1 MVNENRYLFVFNSVI
16 LCERLCTSCHFDKE
30 SLVFPT
36 FPKKRQ
42 QVSHDGLKVMFIL
55 KLQSLQSVKSDDD
68 GDIASNIQEIQDRQQ
83 S

>member
-16 LCERLCTSCHFDKE
+16 LCERLCTSGHFDKE

-55 KLQSLQSVKSDDD
+55 KLQSL
-68 GDIASNIQEIQDRQQ
+68 
-83 S
+83 